1 MVPLYSILIR
11 RDAHTTTPVTI
22 PEYELPI
29 LQDIFGTENV
39 HNAEGRRVD
48 EKGPG
53 KAIGQFRAS
62 DDEYERFCAKYGAA
76 RIEQVFG
83 KSRTSLNRLVG
94 EAKAK
99 TKAGTSSG
107 SKADAKAGVKTDAVA
122 DAKAA
127 KTGEAGGNGHAAE

>member
-29 LQDIFGTENV
+29 LQDIFGAENV

-62 DDEYERFCAKYGAA
+62 DDEYERFCAKYGAE
-76 RIEQVFG
+76 RVEQVYG
-83 KSRTSLNRLVG
+83 KSKAGLNKQVG
-94 EAKAK
+94 DAKKTGTKTGKASDTGGAK
-99 TKAGTSSG
+99 TP
-107 SKADAKAGVKTDAVA
+107 D
-122 DAKAA
+122 
-127 KTGEAGGNGHAAE
+127 GGNGTETV

>member
-29 LQDIFGTENV
+29 LQDIFGAENV

-62 DDEYERFCAKYGAA
+62 DDEYERFCAKYGAE
-76 RIEQVFG
+76 RVEQVYG
-83 KSRTSLNRLVG
+83 KS
-94 EAKAK
+94 
-99 TKAGTSSG
+99 KAGLNKQVG
-107 SKADAKAGVKTDAVA
+107 DAK
-122 DAKAA
+122 
-127 KTGEAGGNGHAAE
+127 KTGTKTGKASDTGGTKTPGGGNGTETV